1 MKVKPELLKKSKLTT
16 TKPNNNSDYSFLFTT
31 TKPK

>member
-1 MKVKPELLKKSKLTT
+1 MRKSKLTT

-31 TKPK
+31 LQTNGT